1 METELVELLKRA
13 KDLIYLQN
21 RGNVVYSD
29 RADMLLIDINDL
41 LAEREKQL
49 KDDSWLGINWQ

>member
-1 METELVELLKRA
+1 MDAELVELLKRA

-21 RGNVVYSD
+21 KGNVAYSD
-29 RADMLLIDINDL
+29 RADMLLFDIDEV